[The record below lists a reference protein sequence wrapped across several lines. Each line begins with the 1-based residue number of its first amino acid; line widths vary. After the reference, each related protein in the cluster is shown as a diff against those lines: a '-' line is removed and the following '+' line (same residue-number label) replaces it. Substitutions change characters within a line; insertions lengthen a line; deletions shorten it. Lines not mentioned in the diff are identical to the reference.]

1 MKSTD
6 DPLAKAFLACRDGLI
21 RSILKMSV
29 KPADVDDI
37 LQETFLRALRSNE
50 KKRIESPQGYLFVV
64 SRNLVLERLSRRS
77 REISIEID
85 EAQLDSGE
93 IPADVKLHDRQ
104 KLERFNDALSGLSA
118 EKRQAILLRK
128 FYGFSHNEIAK
139 KMGVSVSAVEKYIAS
154 GVRECRRLLMKQ
166 GYEFDDQTKESPEP
180 RRGSSAD
187 RGAES

>member
-1 MKSTD
+1 MKQKD

-29 KPADVDDI
+29 RPTDVDDI
-37 LQETFLRALRSNE
+37 LQETFLRVLRVNE
-50 KKRIESPQGYLFVV
+50 KKPIESPQGYLFVV

-77 REISIEID
+77 REISVEID
-85 EAQLDSGE
+85 EALVDSGE
-93 IPADVKLHDRQ
+93 IPVEVRLHDRQ
-104 KLERFNDALSGLSA
+104 KLERFNEALRGLPA

-128 FYGFSHNEIAK
+128 FYGFSHNEIAR

-154 GVRECRRLLMKQ
+154 GVRECRRLLTRQ
-166 GYEFDDQTKESPEP
+166 GYEFDDQSQENSEP
-180 RRGSSAD
+180 RRGLSGD